1 MDKNLYLIHDQSG
14 MGVDFD
20 VLDLII
26 VDNRIFVVLAPA
38 TAGDNLICS
47 TMMEGLKEKL
57 GETAAPEAR
66 DEERYACILEMKE
79 EEDGSCSYMRVDGK
93 LLEEVF
99 GMFRNRNARRFR
111 FKEDL

>member
-26 VDNRIFVVLAPA
+26 LEDRIFVVLAPA
-38 TAGDNLICS
+38 TSGDNIICS

-57 GETAAPEAR
+57 GCASESDGHE
-66 DEERYACILEMKE
+66 DERYACILEMKE
-79 EEDGSCSYMRVDGK
+79 EDSGCSYMRVDGK
-93 LLEEVF
+93 MLEEIF
-99 GMFRNRNARRFR
+99 AIFRKRNEHRFR
-111 FKEDL
+111 F